1 MGLIYNAKFDL
12 SKASKMKKEESQ
24 TQGRSK
30 SVQNIFDNFNWY
42 FINEWQQQLV
52 HIWLKLALNI
62 K

>member
-30 SVQNIFDNFNWY
+30 SVQNIFDNFN
-42 FINEWQQQLV
+42 
-52 HIWLKLALNI
+52 
-62 K
+62 